1 MGIVNLEIQDILKKY
16 DRILIDTN
24 SFIYFME
31 DNEAYADLLQSVF
44 DMIESG
50 KIFGITSTLVLTEV
64 LTKPIKDENKKLQA
78 QYTSFL
84 THFPNLYLR
93 DIDSK
98 VAIRAAKLRARY
110 GTKTPDSIFIAT
122 AFEEHASAI
131 ITKDIKLRKVEG
143 IDFIVLDDYIIK

>member
-1 MGIVNLEIQDILKKY
+1 MGIVNLEIQDVFMNY

-31 DNEAYADLLQSVF
+31 DHDVYADILQNVF

-50 KIFGITSTLVLTEV
+50 KIFGVTSTLVLTEV
-64 LTKPIKDENKKLQA
+64 LTKPIKDQNNKLEV
-78 QYTSFL
+78 QYIAFL

-93 DIDSK
+93 DIDK
-98 VAIRAAKLRARY
+98 KIAIRAAKLRAKY
-110 GTKTPDSIFIAT
+110 GIKTPDSVFIAT
-122 AFEEHASAI
+122 AFEEHAGAI
-131 ITKDIKLRKVEG
+131 ITNDIRLRKVEG

>member
-1 MGIVNLEIQDILKKY
+1 MGIDNMNIQEALKKY

-31 DNEAYADLLQSVF
+31 DNGIYADLLQDIF

-50 KIFGITSTLVLTEV
+50 KIFAVTSILVLTEV
-64 LTKPIKDENKKLQA
+64 LIKPIKDGNKNLQA
-78 QYTSFL
+78 KYIAFL

-93 DIDSK
+93 DMDSRI
-98 VAIRAAKLRARY
+98 AIRAAKLRARY

-122 AFEEHASAI
+122 AFEEHADAI
-131 ITKDIKLRKVEG
+131 VTNDIRLRKVEG
-143 IDFIVLDDYIIK
+143 IDFLVLDDYIAK